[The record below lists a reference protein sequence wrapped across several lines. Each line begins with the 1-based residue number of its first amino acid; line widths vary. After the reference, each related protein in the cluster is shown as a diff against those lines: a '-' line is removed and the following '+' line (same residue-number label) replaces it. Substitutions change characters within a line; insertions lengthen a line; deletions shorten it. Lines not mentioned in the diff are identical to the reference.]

1 MKKILASIVI
11 ALIMNVSSIMAQESG
26 KFRVGFDLGMAV
38 PQGGGAGLGF
48 YLEPKYNLN
57 ERMNI
62 GIRYGGAA
70 TFRNIELNQS
80 TSDVRAE
87 VGATGTLGLT
97 FDYYFINGSKFVPF
111 IGGGIGY
118 YGFANIEID
127 SSVISDDA
135 FLDTS
140 MAVAPMIRG
149 GFEFRK
155 LRLSLDY
162 NILPSSELVNMQNQR
177 VGVVANSYLGIT
189 LGLYVGGGKW

>member
-1 MKKILASIVI
+1 MKRILIV
-11 ALIMNVSSIMAQESG
+11 ALLIMLVSTGSLFAQEAS
-26 KFRVGFDLGMAV
+26 KFRVGFDLGMAI
-38 PQGGGAGLGF
+38 PQGGGVGAGF
-48 YLEPKYNLN
+48 YLEPKFNLN

-70 TFRNIELNQS
+70 TIRNIELNQS
-80 TSDVRAE
+80 NSDVRAE
-87 VGATGTLGLT
+87 VGGIGTLGLT
-97 FDYYFINGSKFVPF
+97 FDYYFTNGSKFVPF

-127 SSVISDDA
+127 SNDVPDDLV
-135 FLDTS
+135 LDTK
-140 MAVAPMIRG
+140 MAIAPMIRG

-155 LRLSLDY
+155 LRVTLDY
-162 NILPSSELVNMQNQR
+162 NILPSSDLVNTQNQR